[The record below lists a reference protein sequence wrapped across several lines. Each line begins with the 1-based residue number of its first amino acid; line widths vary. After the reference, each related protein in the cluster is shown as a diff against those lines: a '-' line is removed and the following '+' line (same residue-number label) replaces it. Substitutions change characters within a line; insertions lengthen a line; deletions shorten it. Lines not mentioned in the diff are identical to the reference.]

1 MWGYV
6 DPHGSE
12 RKTRERETSYYSTA
26 GQVVYS
32 CAQGFR
38 HATRKPHLQGSLGR
52 MRKEGDVLIQSK
64 SSERGELDL
73 QAPWLPGSRS
83 PGVLCETR
91 LHDRDSRVTL
101 NTKA

>member
-64 SSERGELDL
+64 SSERGGLDL
-73 QAPWLPGSRS
+73 QAPSGCT
-83 PGVLCETR
+83 V
-91 LHDRDSRVTL
+91 RDQV
-101 NTKA
+101 A